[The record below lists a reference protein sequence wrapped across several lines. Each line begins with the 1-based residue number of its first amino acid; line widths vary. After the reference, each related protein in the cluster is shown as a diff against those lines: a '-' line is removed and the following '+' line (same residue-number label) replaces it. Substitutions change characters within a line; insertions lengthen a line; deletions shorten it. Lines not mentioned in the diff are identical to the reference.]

1 MDHHAL
7 FSVRVGADMEQSGQ
21 LKALEDRGVIVQV
34 DG

>member
-1 MDHHAL
+1 MDHLAL
-7 FSVRVGADMEQSGQ
+7 LSERVGADMAQSGQ